1 MYRVAM
7 SLNRYEWL
15 LSTISFHDQ
24 SKLRTKFVDERIVR
38 MRWFLTQFENSA
50 QNYYR
55 HVEFFV
61 TDEKLQN
68 SQASY
73 NHDFKVYLK
82 DKPEKY

>member
-1 MYRVAM
+1 
-7 SLNRYEWL
+7 
-15 LSTISFHDQ
+15 
-24 SKLRTKFVDERIVR
+24 

-82 DKPEKY
+82 DKPGRY